1 MDQRYAPSHCLHALL
16 ISYYIDLPS
25 DFLSTPFGAALR
37 PTIDAMFRQPVPGA
51 APSPPPA
58 PSPNALQQA
67 ASAAPNPALA
77 SALLQA
83 VASQAYATGSLSAP
97 TSLPAS
103 PSAPRTANPGASTVA
118 APIHMCSNSSTL
130 HGLLQTHR
138 ATVVFFTSA
147 TCGPCKMIEPVF
159 EQLAHNKTQGSA
171 AGRIAFVKVDMA
183 MSTGGQVGAEWGV
196 RVTPTFLFFFDAKKV
211 RSLRYS
217 SVAEAN
223 YGLDLRTEGR

>member
-1 MDQRYAPSHCLHALL
+1 
-16 ISYYIDLPS
+16 
-25 DFLSTPFGAALR
+25 
-37 PTIDAMFRQPVPGA
+37 
-51 APSPPPA
+51 
-58 PSPNALQQA
+58 
-67 ASAAPNPALA
+67 
-77 SALLQA
+77 
-83 VASQAYATGSLSAP
+83 
-97 TSLPAS
+97 
-103 PSAPRTANPGASTVA
+103 
-118 APIHMCSNSSTL
+118 
-130 HGLLQTHR
+130 
-138 ATVVFFTSA
+138 
-147 TCGPCKMIEPVF
+147 MIEPVF